1 MRVLFTTN
9 FPSPYRTSFFN
20 ELCSLVD
27 LTVAYER
34 EKALHRDKDW
44 VSGEER
50 RFREVFLDLTPV
62 GTSQS
67 KGGAMVEYLKKNKFD
82 FIVFGG
88 YASPAV
94 MRAIMYCRRKKL
106 RYCIEFDGAF
116 NKKDSFI
123 NHAVK
128 KALLKKA
135 DAFFITCEE
144 TRKYIES
151 FGIDRD
157 KCVKYP
163 FTSLKES
170 DILSAPPTPEEKDKL
185 KKKLAIAEKTAIISV
200 GRFIPV
206 KGYDVLME
214 AMGKVS
220 SDVGLYIVGGT
231 PDDEYLALRDKFGPD
246 NIHFED
252 FKKKDELFEW
262 YKACDLFVFA
272 TRGDVW
278 GLVINEAMACGLPVV
293 SSDRCNAAL
302 ELLADGKC
310 GALVPKDESE
320 KLAEAVNKMLAS
332 DLRSYGEECVRTISG
347 YTIEKMAQTHFSYFR
362 SHP

>member
-9 FPSPYRTSFFN
+9 FPSPYRVSFFN
-20 ELCSLVD
+20 ELNKYVE

-34 EKALHRDKDW
+34 EKALHRSKDW

-50 RFREVFLDLTPV
+50 TFSEVFLKLEPV

-67 KGGAMVEYLKKNKFD
+67 KGGAIVEYLKGNKFD

-88 YASPAV
+88 YASPSV
-94 MRAIMYCRRKKL
+94 MRAILYCRRKKL

-123 NHAVK
+123 NHIVK
-128 KALLKKA
+128 KELLKKA
-135 DAFFITCEE
+135 DAFFITCDE

-151 FGIDRD
+151 FGIAAE

-163 FTSLKES
+163 FTSLWAN
-170 DILSAPPTPEEKDKL
+170 DIAERRPTP
-185 KKKLAIAEKTAIISV
+185 AEKTELKRELGITESTSLISV

-214 AMGKVS
+214 AVS
-220 SDVGLYIVGGT
+220 HVEGDVGLYIVGGT
-231 PDDEYLALRDKFGPD
+231 PSEEYLELQRKFGPA
-246 NIHFED
+246 NIHFVD
-252 FKKKDELFEW
+252 FKSKVELFRW
-262 YKACDLFVFA
+262 YKASDLFVFA

-278 GLVINEAMACGLPVV
+278 GLVVNEAMACGLPVV

-302 ELLADGKC
+302 ELLKNGKC
-310 GALVPKDESE
+310 GELVPKDDPE
-320 KLAEAVNKMLAS
+320 KLAAAISRMLAS
-332 DLRSYGEECVRTISG
+332 DLAAVGDECLKVISE
-347 YTIEKMAQTHFSYFR
+347 YTIENMAQRHFEYFDK
-362 SHP
+362 HL